1 MAHKRAAWITLQA
14 LDHISTSWCHRHI
27 IVSVKLRGEAAM
39 TDAEARQI
47 DLLAWRYR
55 RALPRHMAPRLPP
68 HDPIIRALKQEA
80 QHG

>member
-1 MAHKRAAWITLQA
+1 
-14 LDHISTSWCHRHI
+14 
-27 IVSVKLRGEAAM
+27 M